1 MNTMASTKAQKNKK
15 SKDTDTKNNEGRDL
29 PEEILE
35 NSLMAAAATLKIDV
49 LSLGVWL
56 KQHQPI
62 SQVAKYNL
70 LRVISEYELN
80 PFNEEVILLDSN
92 QLNQSRWPFITVDG
106 WIKLIN
112 QHPQFCG
119 IEFTGPL
126 EEGGKHLEW
135 IECSIYRKDR
145 IKPITIREYL
155 VEVATDQAIWKDR
168 PNRML
173 RYRAM
178 AQCAKLAF
186 GICIADTPVAF
197 KSKSES
203 KKPISG
209 QAKFKITNLDR
220 INTLKEILQIPK
232 QPANEKF

>member
-1 MNTMASTKAQKNKK
+1 MNTRASIKEQQNKK
-15 SKDTDTKNNEGRDL
+15 SKDIDAERSESRDL

-35 NSLMAAAATLKIDV
+35 NSLRAAATTLKIDA
-49 LSLGVWL
+49 LSLGGWL

-92 QLNQSRWPFITVDG
+92 QLDQSRWPFITVDG

-119 IEFTGPL
+119 IEFMQPQKD
-126 EEGGKHLEW
+126 EGRELEW
-135 IECSIYRKDR
+135 MECTIYRKDR
-145 IKPITIREYL
+145 IRPITVREYL
-155 VEVATDQAIWKDR
+155 IEVITDQAIWKER

-178 AQCAKLAF
+178 AQCAK
-186 GICIADTPVAF
+186 
-197 KSKSES
+197 
-203 KKPISG
+203 
-209 QAKFKITNLDR
+209 
-220 INTLKEILQIPK
+220 
-232 QPANEKF
+232 